1 MADEYTGAVRV
12 TAPYVTLKFKDET
25 GAEMVR
31 GLYEGGIVE
40 NVEAESLKHH
50 LDDGMVEKVNVAKDG
65 TVTAVEEKSSSKSPA
80 KADDKAADKPAE
92 K

>member
-12 TAPYVTLKFKDET
+12 TAPYVTLKVKDDT
-25 GAEMVR
+25 GAEIIR
-31 GLYEGGIVE
+31 GLYEGGIVD

-65 TVTAVEEKSSSKSPA
+65 TVTVIEEKSSSKSAA
-80 KADDKAADKPAE
+80 KPDDKSADK
-92 K
+92 